1 MDCYWKGWYR
11 IGVEAKRR
19 VTHQTP
25 LGLNI
30 VSFFLLLLEVRPS
43 TREVNN
49 ILIGVG
55 RDRFPANGIN
65 FLRTILIEHEKP
77 DGKQLH
83 DLPCKVFVWVE
94 QCIVSFNLISLW
106 SRTWWVV
113 IKNMRIAQLLAL
125 RKQHA
130 MLLTFISPHL
140 SHERRKCN
148 LLQKFKERRAER
160 ISNEDIII
168 RSPRFRNYKDN
179 TTRVLVRLF
188 CI

>member
-1 MDCYWKGWYR
+1 
-11 IGVEAKRR
+11 
-19 VTHQTP
+19 
-25 LGLNI
+25 
-30 VSFFLLLLEVRPS
+30 
-43 TREVNN
+43 
-49 ILIGVG
+49 
-55 RDRFPANGIN
+55 
-65 FLRTILIEHEKP
+65 
-77 DGKQLH
+77 
-83 DLPCKVFVWVE
+83 
-94 QCIVSFNLISLW
+94 LISLW

-130 MLLTFISPHL
+130 MLLTFISHHL